1 MPFRWAACIWISFAL
16 VHSAQHFFFLRLTK
30 HRSFF
35 YYWSR
40 MCVQTNKCN
49 FLLCMCIFRFP
60 LSNFCVVFFFSR
72 LHRRSRCSCVCVCVF
87 FPFSRISFYFIE
99 FQFEKLVVP
108 IPTTYPLRD
117 LSCSLLCSLLSLSL
131 VSILGLDCI
140 FAPLTVV
147 YNRIER
153 ICVRFGRRFAV
164 VSHSVCI
171 SAIKEALPA
180 A

>member
-72 LHRRSRCSCVCVCVF
+72 LHRRSRCSCVCVYFFHSLVSHFILLNFNSRNWLYQFQRHTHYGICLALFCVR
-87 FPFSRISFYFIE
+87 FS
-99 FQFEKLVVP
+99 
-108 IPTTYPLRD
+108 
-117 LSCSLLCSLLSLSL
+117 LSLSL